1 MSTSIAVLLL
11 GLAIGLA
18 LGLALGFFI
27 ARLKSKAEGAEIA
40 SITASSSAT
49 TTAELAGANALVLN
63 LTQQIA
69 TMNSQNTTSAALN
82 EVLADVKV
90 RMNSLSTQTQEA
102 ETKRAAAESAIK
114 TQIESMRAGNQ
125 TLLEQ
130 ATKLAGA
137 LSNSQTRGRFG
148 EVQLEMLLENAGL
161 IEGVHFERQNY
172 DRTDNEISRPDIQIS
187 IPGGSRIFI
196 DSKFPFSRFLEA
208 VESDDSE
215 KYDELM
221 VQHAKDLLKHVEVLA
236 KRDYQGVTFSPDFV
250 VLFAPFESILSE
262 SLRVDPMLLEK
273 SFAKNV
279 TIATPTNMLALL
291 RTVAYAFGRQDL
303 ADNAVAIQ
311 GHAGELLKRVGSLHA
326 KLATL
331 GDRIKSVERGFNE
344 VVQTAE
350 RSLLRPARSM
360 VNLGVSTGANK
371 LAPLNDIDDE
381 VRAIKSA
388 ALEID
393 YIDAEE
399 EEKE

>member
-1 MSTSIAVLLL
+1 MSASVVVLLT

-18 LGLALGFFI
+18 LGFFI
-27 ARLKSKAEGAEIA
+27 ANLKNKATLAQDGSA
-40 SITASSSAT
+40 SAATA
-49 TTAELAGANALVLN
+49 AELAGAKALVDN
-63 LTQQIA
+63 LTAQIA
-69 TMNSQNTTSAALN
+69 TMNTQNTTSAALN
-82 EVLADVKV
+82 QALDDVKT
-90 RMNSLSTQTQEA
+90 RMSSLSTQTADA

-114 TQIESMRAGNQ
+114 SQIDSMQVGNQ
-125 TLLEQ
+125 NLLEQ

-137 LSNSQTRGRFG
+137 LSSSQTRGRFG

-161 IEGVHFERQNY
+161 LEGVHFSKQDS
-172 DRTDNEISRPDIQIS
+172 DRGNDEISRPDIQIS

-196 DSKFPFSRFLEA
+196 DSKFPFTRFLEA
-208 VESDDSE
+208 IDANDEETRDS
-215 KYDELM
+215 LM
-221 VQHAKDLLKHVEVLA
+221 QQHAKDLLKHVEALA

-273 SFAKNV
+273 AFAKNV

-311 GHAGELLKRVGSLHA
+311 GHASELLKRVGALHS

-331 GDRIKSVERGFNE
+331 GDRIKSVERGFND
-344 VVQTAE
+344 VIQTAE
-350 RSLLRPARSM
+350 TSLLRPARSM

-371 LAPLNDIDDE
+371 LAPLNDVDDE

-399 EEKE
+399 DEKQ

>member
-1 MSTSIAVLLL
+1 MSASVVVLLT

-18 LGLALGFFI
+18 LGFFI
-27 ARLKSKAEGAEIA
+27 ANLKNKATLAQDGSASAAIA
-40 SITASSSAT
+40 
-49 TTAELAGANALVLN
+49 AELAGAKALVDN
-63 LTQQIA
+63 LTAQIA

-82 EVLADVKV
+82 QALDDVKT
-90 RMNSLSTQTQEA
+90 RMSSLSTQTADA

-114 TQIESMRAGNQ
+114 TQIDSMQVGNQ
-125 TLLEQ
+125 NLLEQ

-137 LSNSQTRGRFG
+137 LSSSQTRGRFG

-161 IEGVHFERQNY
+161 LEGVHFSKQDS
-172 DRTDNEISRPDIQIS
+172 DRGNDEISRPDIQIS

-196 DSKFPFSRFLEA
+196 DSKFPFTRFLEA
-208 VESDDSE
+208 IDANDEETRDS
-215 KYDELM
+215 LM
-221 VQHAKDLLKHVEVLA
+221 QQHAKDLLKHVEALA

-273 SFAKNV
+273 AFAKNV

-311 GHAGELLKRVGSLHA
+311 GHASELLKRVGALHS

-331 GDRIKSVERGFNE
+331 GDRIKSVERGFND
-344 VVQTAE
+344 VIQTAE
-350 RSLLRPARSM
+350 TSLLRPARSM

-371 LAPLNDIDDE
+371 LAPLNDVDDE

-399 EEKE
+399 DEK

>member
-1 MSTSIAVLLL
+1 MSASVVVLLT
-11 GLAIGLA
+11 GLAIGL
-18 LGLALGFFI
+18 GLGFFI
-27 ARLKSKAEGAEIA
+27 ASLKNKADQAQGGSTSAAIA
-40 SITASSSAT
+40 
-49 TTAELAGANALVLN
+49 AELAGAKVLVEN
-63 LTQQIA
+63 LMSQIA

-82 EVLADVKV
+82 QALDDVKT
-90 RMNSLSTQTQEA
+90 RMNSLSTQTADA

-114 TQIESMRAGNQ
+114 TQIESMQVGNQ
-125 TLLEQ
+125 NLLEQ

-137 LSNSQTRGRFG
+137 LSSSQTRGRFG

-161 IEGVHFERQNY
+161 IDGVHVEKQSS
-172 DRTDNEISRPDIQIS
+172 DRGNGEISRPDIQIA

-196 DSKFPFSRFLEA
+196 DSKFPFTRFLEA
-208 VESDDSE
+208 IDADDEETRDS
-215 KYDELM
+215 LM
-221 VQHAKDLLKHVEVLA
+221 QQHAKDLLKHVEALA

-273 SFAKNV
+273 AFSKNV

-311 GHAGELLKRVGSLHA
+311 GHASELLKRVGALHS

-331 GDRIKSVERGFNE
+331 GDRIKSLERGFND

-350 RSLLRPARSM
+350 TSLLRPARSM
-360 VNLGVSTGANK
+360 VNLGVSTGTNK
-371 LAPLNDIDDE
+371 LAPLSDVDDE

-399 EEKE
+399 EEK

>member
-1 MSTSIAVLLL
+1 MSSSVMVLLT
-11 GLAIGLA
+11 GLAIGL
-18 LGLALGFFI
+18 GLGFFI
-27 ARLKSKAEGAEIA
+27 ASLKNKADQAQDG
-40 SITASSSAT
+40 SSSAAIA
-49 TTAELAGANALVLN
+49 AELAGAKALVEN
-63 LTQQIA
+63 LTSQIA

-82 EVLADVKV
+82 QALDDVKT
-90 RMNSLSTQTQEA
+90 RMSSLSTQTADA

-114 TQIESMRAGNQ
+114 TQIESMQVGNQ
-125 TLLEQ
+125 NLLEQ

-137 LSNSQTRGRFG
+137 LSSSQTRGRFG

-161 IEGVHFERQNY
+161 IEGIHFEKQSS
-172 DRTDNEISRPDIQIS
+172 DRGNDEISRPDIQIA

-196 DSKFPFSRFLEA
+196 DSKFPFTRFLEA
-208 VESDDSE
+208 IDADDEEMRDS
-215 KYDELM
+215 LM
-221 VQHAKDLLKHVEVLA
+221 QQHAKDLLKHVEALA

-273 SFAKNV
+273 AFSKNV

-311 GHAGELLKRVGSLHA
+311 GHASELLKRVGALHS

-331 GDRIKSVERGFNE
+331 GDRIKSVERGFND

-350 RSLLRPARSM
+350 TSLLRPARSM

-371 LAPLNDIDDE
+371 LAPISDVDDE

-399 EEKE
+399 EEK

>member
-1 MSTSIAVLLL
+1 MSASVVVLLT

-18 LGLALGFFI
+18 LGFFI
-27 ARLKSKAEGAEIA
+27 ASLKNKADQAQGDSASAGIA
-40 SITASSSAT
+40 
-49 TTAELAGANALVLN
+49 AELAGAKALVEN

-82 EVLADVKV
+82 EAISDVKT
-90 RMNSLSTQTQEA
+90 RMNSLSTQTADA

-114 TQIESMRAGNQ
+114 TQIESMQVGNQ
-125 TLLEQ
+125 NLLEQ

-137 LSNSQTRGRFG
+137 LSSSQTRGRFG

-161 IEGVHFERQNY
+161 IEGIHFEKQSS
-172 DRTDNEISRPDIQIS
+172 DRGNDEISRPDIQIA

-196 DSKFPFSRFLEA
+196 DSKFPFTRFLEA
-208 VESDDSE
+208 VDAQ
-215 KYDELM
+215 DEETRDALM
-221 VQHAKDLLKHVEVLA
+221 QQHAKDLLKHVEALA

-273 SFAKNV
+273 AFAKNV

-311 GHAGELLKRVGSLHA
+311 GHASELLKRVGSLHA

-331 GDRIKSVERGFNE
+331 GDRIKSVERGFND

-350 RSLLRPARSM
+350 TSLLRPARSM

-399 EEKE
+399 DEK

>member
-1 MSTSIAVLLL
+1 MAMSASVVVLLT

-18 LGLALGFFI
+18 LGFFI
-27 ARLKSKAEGAEIA
+27 SSLKNKADRAQDGSASAAIA
-40 SITASSSAT
+40 
-49 TTAELAGANALVLN
+49 AELAGAKALVEN
-63 LTQQIA
+63 LTGQIA
-69 TMNSQNTTSAALN
+69 TMNSQSTTSAALN
-82 EVLADVKV
+82 EAIADVKT
-90 RMNSLSTQTQEA
+90 RMNSLSTQTATA
-102 ETKRAAAESAIK
+102 ETNRAAAESAIK
-114 TQIESMRAGNQ
+114 TQIESMQVGNQ
-125 TLLEQ
+125 NLLEQ

-137 LSNSQTRGRFG
+137 LSSSQTRGRFG

-161 IEGVHFERQNY
+161 IEGIHFTKQNS
-172 DRTDNEISRPDIQIS
+172 DRGNDEISRPDIQIS

-196 DSKFPFSRFLEA
+196 DSKFPFTRFLEA
-208 VESDDSE
+208 VDADDEETRDS
-215 KYDELM
+215 LM
-221 VQHAKDLLKHVEVLA
+221 QQHAKDLLKHVEALA

-273 SFAKNV
+273 AFSKNV

-303 ADNAVAIQ
+303 ADNAIAIQ
-311 GHAGELLKRVGSLHA
+311 GHASELLKRVGALHS

-331 GDRIKSVERGFNE
+331 GDRIKSVERGFND
-344 VVQTAE
+344 VIQTAE
-350 RSLLRPARSM
+350 TSLLRPARSM

-371 LAPLNDIDDE
+371 LAPLSDVDDE

-399 EEKE
+399 DEK

>member
-1 MSTSIAVLLL
+1 MSASVVVLLT

-18 LGLALGFFI
+18 LGFFI
-27 ARLKSKAEGAEIA
+27 ASLKNKADQAQGD
-40 SITASSSAT
+40 SAT
-49 TTAELAGANALVLN
+49 AGIAAELAGAKALVEN

-82 EVLADVKV
+82 EAIADVKT
-90 RMNSLSTQTQEA
+90 RMSSLSTQTADA

-114 TQIESMRAGNQ
+114 TQIESMQVGNQ
-125 TLLEQ
+125 NLLEQ

-137 LSNSQTRGRFG
+137 LSSSQTRGRFG

-161 IEGVHFERQNY
+161 IEGIHFEKQSS
-172 DRTDNEISRPDIQIS
+172 DRGNDEISRPDIQIA

-196 DSKFPFSRFLEA
+196 DSKFPFTRFLEA
-208 VESDDSE
+208 VDAQ
-215 KYDELM
+215 DEETRDALM
-221 VQHAKDLLKHVEVLA
+221 QQHAKDLLKHVEALA

-273 SFAKNV
+273 AFAKNV

-311 GHAGELLKRVGSLHA
+311 GHASELLKRVGSLHA

-331 GDRIKSVERGFNE
+331 GDRIKSVERGFND

-350 RSLLRPARSM
+350 TSLLRPARSM

-371 LAPLNDIDDE
+371 LAPLTDIDDE

-399 EEKE
+399 DEK

>member
-1 MSTSIAVLLL
+1 VVLLT

-18 LGLALGFFI
+18 LGFFI
-27 ARLKSKAEGAEIA
+27 ASLKNKANQAQGDSASAGIA
-40 SITASSSAT
+40 
-49 TTAELAGANALVLN
+49 AELAGAKALVEN

-82 EVLADVKV
+82 EAISDVKT
-90 RMNSLSTQTQEA
+90 RMNSLSTQTADA

-114 TQIESMRAGNQ
+114 TQIESMQVGNQ
-125 TLLEQ
+125 NLLEQ

-137 LSNSQTRGRFG
+137 LSSSQTRGRFG

-161 IEGVHFERQNY
+161 IEGIHFTKQNS
-172 DRTDNEISRPDIQIS
+172 DRGNDELSRPDIQIS

-196 DSKFPFSRFLEA
+196 DSKFPFTRFLEA
-208 VESDDSE
+208 VDADDEETRDS
-215 KYDELM
+215 LM
-221 VQHAKDLLKHVEVLA
+221 QQHAKDLLKHVEALA

-273 SFAKNV
+273 AFSKNV

-311 GHAGELLKRVGSLHA
+311 GHASELLKRVGSLHA

-331 GDRIKSVERGFNE
+331 GDRIKSVERGFND

-350 RSLLRPARSM
+350 TSLLRPARNM

-371 LAPLNDIDDE
+371 LAPLSDVDDE

-399 EEKE
+399 DEK

>member
-1 MSTSIAVLLL
+1 MSASVVVLLT

-18 LGLALGFFI
+18 LGLFI
-27 ARLKSKAEGAEIA
+27 ASLKNKAALAQDGSA
-40 SITASSSAT
+40 SAATA
-49 TTAELAGANALVLN
+49 AELAGAKALVEN
-63 LTQQIA
+63 LTAQIA

-82 EVLADVKV
+82 QALDDVKT
-90 RMNSLSTQTQEA
+90 RMSSLSTQTADA

-114 TQIESMRAGNQ
+114 TQIESMQVGNQ
-125 TLLEQ
+125 NLLEQ

-137 LSNSQTRGRFG
+137 LSSSQTRGRFG

-161 IEGVHFERQNY
+161 IEGIHFSKQDS
-172 DRTDNEISRPDIQIS
+172 DRGNDEISRPDIQIS

-196 DSKFPFSRFLEA
+196 DSKFPFTRFLEA
-208 VESDDSE
+208 VDADDEESRDS
-215 KYDELM
+215 LM
-221 VQHAKDLLKHVEVLA
+221 QQHAKDLLKHVEALA

-273 SFAKNV
+273 AFSKNV

-311 GHAGELLKRVGSLHA
+311 GHASELLKRVGALHT

-331 GDRIKSVERGFNE
+331 GDRIKSVERGFND
-344 VVQTAE
+344 VIQTAE
-350 RSLLRPARSM
+350 TSLLRPARSM

-371 LAPLNDIDDE
+371 LAPLNDVDDE

-399 EEKE
+399 DEK

>member
-1 MSTSIAVLLL
+1 MSASVVVLLT

-18 LGLALGFFI
+18 LGFFI
-27 ARLKSKAEGAEIA
+27 ASLKNKADQAQGD
-40 SITASSSAT
+40 SAT
-49 TTAELAGANALVLN
+49 AGIAAELAGAKALVEN

-82 EVLADVKV
+82 EAIADVKT
-90 RMNSLSTQTQEA
+90 RMSSLSTQTADA

-114 TQIESMRAGNQ
+114 TQIESMQVGNQ
-125 TLLEQ
+125 NLLEQ

-137 LSNSQTRGRFG
+137 LSSSQTRGRFG

-161 IEGVHFERQNY
+161 IEGIHFEKQSS
-172 DRTDNEISRPDIQIS
+172 DRGNDEISRPDIQIA

-196 DSKFPFSRFLEA
+196 DSKFPFTRFLEA
-208 VESDDSE
+208 VDAQ
-215 KYDELM
+215 DEETRDALM
-221 VQHAKDLLKHVEVLA
+221 QQHAKDLLKHVEALA

-273 SFAKNV
+273 AFAKNV

-311 GHAGELLKRVGSLHA
+311 GHASELLKRVGSLHA

-331 GDRIKSVERGFNE
+331 GDRIKSVERGFND

-350 RSLLRPARSM
+350 TSLLRPARSM

-399 EEKE
+399 DEK

>member
-1 MSTSIAVLLL
+1 MSASIVVLLT

-18 LGLALGFFI
+18 LGFFI
-27 ARLKSKAEGAEIA
+27 ANLKNKATLAQDG
-40 SITASSSAT
+40 SAT
-49 TTAELAGANALVLN
+49 AAIAAELAGAKALVEN
-63 LTQQIA
+63 LTAQIA
-69 TMNSQNTTSAALN
+69 TMNTQNTTSAALN
-82 EVLADVKV
+82 QALDDVKT
-90 RMNSLSTQTQEA
+90 RMSSLSTQTADA

-114 TQIESMRAGNQ
+114 TQIESMQVGNQ
-125 TLLEQ
+125 NLLEQ

-137 LSNSQTRGRFG
+137 LSSSQTRGRFG

-161 IEGVHFERQNY
+161 IEGIHFTKQNS
-172 DRTDNEISRPDIQIS
+172 DRGNDEISRPDIQIS

-196 DSKFPFSRFLEA
+196 DSKFPFTRFLEA
-208 VESDDSE
+208 VDADDEESRDS
-215 KYDELM
+215 LM
-221 VQHAKDLLKHVEVLA
+221 QQHAKDLLKHVEALA

-273 SFAKNV
+273 AFAKNV

-311 GHAGELLKRVGSLHA
+311 GHASELLKRVGSLHA

-331 GDRIKSVERGFNE
+331 GDRIKSVERGFND

-350 RSLLRPARSM
+350 TSLLRPARSM

-371 LAPLNDIDDE
+371 LAPLNDVDDE

-399 EEKE
+399 DEK

>member
-1 MSTSIAVLLL
+1 MSASVVVLLT

-18 LGLALGFFI
+18 LGFFI
-27 ARLKSKAEGAEIA
+27 SSLKNKADRAQDGSASAAIA
-40 SITASSSAT
+40 
-49 TTAELAGANALVLN
+49 AELAGAKALVEN
-63 LTQQIA
+63 LTGQIA
-69 TMNSQNTTSAALN
+69 TMNSQSTTSAALN
-82 EVLADVKV
+82 EAIADVKT
-90 RMNSLSTQTQEA
+90 RMNSLSTQTATA
-102 ETKRAAAESAIK
+102 ETNRAAAESAIK
-114 TQIESMRAGNQ
+114 TQIESMQVGNQ
-125 TLLEQ
+125 NLLEQ

-137 LSNSQTRGRFG
+137 LSSSQTRGRFG

-161 IEGVHFERQNY
+161 IEGIHFTKQNS
-172 DRTDNEISRPDIQIS
+172 DRGNDEISRPDIQIS

-196 DSKFPFSRFLEA
+196 DSKFPFTRFLEA
-208 VESDDSE
+208 VDADDEETRDS
-215 KYDELM
+215 LM
-221 VQHAKDLLKHVEVLA
+221 QQHAKDLLKHVEALA

-273 SFAKNV
+273 AFSKNV

-303 ADNAVAIQ
+303 ADNAIAIQ
-311 GHAGELLKRVGSLHA
+311 GHASELLKRVGALHS

-331 GDRIKSVERGFNE
+331 GDRIKSVERGFND
-344 VVQTAE
+344 VIQTAE
-350 RSLLRPARSM
+350 TSLLRPARSM

-371 LAPLNDIDDE
+371 LAPLSDVDDE

-399 EEKE
+399 DEK

>member
-1 MSTSIAVLLL
+1 MSASVVVLLT

-18 LGLALGFFI
+18 LGFFI
-27 ARLKSKAEGAEIA
+27 ASLKNKADQAQGDSASAGIA
-40 SITASSSAT
+40 
-49 TTAELAGANALVLN
+49 AELAGAKALVEN

-82 EVLADVKV
+82 EAISDVKT
-90 RMNSLSTQTQEA
+90 RMNSLSTQTADA

-114 TQIESMRAGNQ
+114 TQIESMQVGNQ
-125 TLLEQ
+125 NLLEQ

-137 LSNSQTRGRFG
+137 LSSSQTRGRFG

-161 IEGVHFERQNY
+161 IEGIHFEKQSS
-172 DRTDNEISRPDIQIS
+172 DRGNDEISRPDIQIA

-196 DSKFPFSRFLEA
+196 DSKFPFTRFLEA
-208 VESDDSE
+208 VDAQ
-215 KYDELM
+215 DEETRDALM
-221 VQHAKDLLKHVEVLA
+221 QQHAKDLLKHVEALA

-273 SFAKNV
+273 AFAKNV

-311 GHAGELLKRVGSLHA
+311 GHASELLKRVGSLHA

-331 GDRIKSVERGFNE
+331 GDRIKSVERGFND

-350 RSLLRPARSM
+350 TSLLRPARSM

-371 LAPLNDIDDE
+371 LAPLSDVDDE

-399 EEKE
+399 DEK

>member
-1 MSTSIAVLLL
+1 MSSSVVVLLT
-11 GLAIGLA
+11 GLAIGL
-18 LGLALGFFI
+18 GLGFFI
-27 ARLKSKAEGAEIA
+27 ASLKNKADQAQDG
-40 SITASSSAT
+40 SSSAAIA
-49 TTAELAGANALVLN
+49 AELAGAKALVEN
-63 LTQQIA
+63 LTSQIA

-82 EVLADVKV
+82 QALDDVKT
-90 RMNSLSTQTQEA
+90 RMSSLSTQTADA

-114 TQIESMRAGNQ
+114 TQIESMQVGNQ
-125 TLLEQ
+125 NLLEQ

-137 LSNSQTRGRFG
+137 LSSSQTRGRFG

-161 IEGVHFERQNY
+161 IEGIHFEKQSS
-172 DRTDNEISRPDIQIS
+172 DRGNDEISRPDIQIA

-196 DSKFPFSRFLEA
+196 DSKFPFTRFLEA
-208 VESDDSE
+208 IDADDEEMRDS
-215 KYDELM
+215 LM
-221 VQHAKDLLKHVEVLA
+221 QQHAKDLLKHVEALA

-273 SFAKNV
+273 AFSKNV

-311 GHAGELLKRVGSLHA
+311 GHASELLKRVGALHS

-331 GDRIKSVERGFNE
+331 GDRIKSVERGFND

-350 RSLLRPARSM
+350 TSLLRPARSM

-371 LAPLNDIDDE
+371 LAPISDVDDE

-399 EEKE
+399 EEK

>member
-1 MSTSIAVLLL
+1 MSASVVVLLT
-11 GLAIGLA
+11 GLAIGL
-18 LGLALGFFI
+18 GLGFFI
-27 ARLKSKAEGAEIA
+27 ASLKNKADRAQGESAAAGIA
-40 SITASSSAT
+40 
-49 TTAELAGANALVLN
+49 AELAGAKALVEN

-82 EVLADVKV
+82 EAISDVKT
-90 RMNSLSTQTQEA
+90 RMNSLSTQTADA

-114 TQIESMRAGNQ
+114 TQIESMQVGNQ
-125 TLLEQ
+125 NLLEQ

-137 LSNSQTRGRFG
+137 LSSSQTRGRFG

-161 IEGVHFERQNY
+161 IEGIHFEKQSS
-172 DRTDNEISRPDIQIS
+172 DRGNDEISRPDIQIA

-196 DSKFPFSRFLEA
+196 DSKFPFTRFLEA
-208 VESDDSE
+208 VDAQDEETRDS
-215 KYDELM
+215 LM
-221 VQHAKDLLKHVEVLA
+221 QQHAKDLLKHVEALA

-273 SFAKNV
+273 AFAKNV

-311 GHAGELLKRVGSLHA
+311 GHASELLKRVGSLHA

-331 GDRIKSVERGFNE
+331 GDRIKSVERGFND

-350 RSLLRPARSM
+350 TSLLRPARSM

-371 LAPLNDIDDE
+371 LAPLSDIDDE

-399 EEKE
+399 DEK

>member
-1 MSTSIAVLLL
+1 
-11 GLAIGLA
+11 
-18 LGLALGFFI
+18 
-27 ARLKSKAEGAEIA
+27 
-40 SITASSSAT
+40 
-49 TTAELAGANALVLN
+49 
-63 LTQQIA
+63 
-69 TMNSQNTTSAALN
+69 MNTQNTSSAALN
-82 EVLADVKV
+82 QALDDVKT
-90 RMNSLSTQTQEA
+90 RMNSLSTQTADA

-114 TQIESMRAGNQ
+114 TQIESMQVGNQ
-125 TLLEQ
+125 NLLEQ

-137 LSNSQTRGRFG
+137 LSSSQTRGRFG

-161 IEGVHFERQNY
+161 IEGIHFEKQSS
-172 DRTDNEISRPDIQIS
+172 DRGNDEISRPDIQIA

-196 DSKFPFSRFLEA
+196 DSKFPFTRFLEA
-208 VESDDSE
+208 VDAP
-215 KYDELM
+215 DEETRDALM
-221 VQHAKDLLKHVEVLA
+221 QQHAKDLLKHVEALA

-273 SFAKNV
+273 AFAKNV

-311 GHAGELLKRVGSLHA
+311 GHASELLKRVGSLHS

-331 GDRIKSVERGFNE
+331 GDRIKSVERGFND

-350 RSLLRPARSM
+350 TSLLRPARSM

-371 LAPLNDIDDE
+371 LAPLSDVDDE

-399 EEKE
+399 DEK

>member
-1 MSTSIAVLLL
+1 MSASVVVLLT

-18 LGLALGFFI
+18 LGFFI
-27 ARLKSKAEGAEIA
+27 STLKNKADRAQDGSA
-40 SITASSSAT
+40 SAGMA
-49 TTAELAGANALVLN
+49 AELAGAKVLVDN
-63 LTQQIA
+63 LMQQIA

-82 EVLADVKV
+82 EAIADVKT
-90 RMNSLSTQTQEA
+90 RMSSLSTQTADA

-114 TQIESMRAGNQ
+114 TQIESMQVGNQ
-125 TLLEQ
+125 NLLEQ

-137 LSNSQTRGRFG
+137 LSSSQTRGRFG

-161 IEGVHFERQNY
+161 IEGVHFEKQSS
-172 DRTDNEISRPDIQIS
+172 DRGNGEISRPDIQIA

-196 DSKFPFSRFLEA
+196 DSKFPFARFLEA
-208 VESDDSE
+208 IDAE
-215 KYDELM
+215 DEETRAYLM
-221 VQHAKDLLKHVEVLA
+221 LQHTKDLLKHVEALS

-273 SFAKNV
+273 AFSINV

-303 ADNAVAIQ
+303 ADNANAIQ
-311 GHAGELLKRVGSLHA
+311 GHASELLKRIGALHS

-331 GDRIKSVERGFNE
+331 GDRIKSVERGFND

-350 RSLLRPARSM
+350 TSLLRPARSM
-360 VNLGVSTGANK
+360 VNLGVSTGTNK
-371 LAPLNDIDDE
+371 LAPLSDVDDE

-399 EEKE
+399 EEK

>member
-1 MSTSIAVLLL
+1 MSASVVVLLT

-18 LGLALGFFI
+18 LGFFI
-27 ARLKSKAEGAEIA
+27 ASLKNKADQAQGD
-40 SITASSSAT
+40 SAT
-49 TTAELAGANALVLN
+49 AGIAAELAGAKALVEN

-82 EVLADVKV
+82 EAIADVKT
-90 RMNSLSTQTQEA
+90 RMNSLSTQTADA

-114 TQIESMRAGNQ
+114 TQIESMQVGNQ
-125 TLLEQ
+125 NLLEQ

-137 LSNSQTRGRFG
+137 LSSSQTRGRFG

-161 IEGVHFERQNY
+161 IEGIHFEKQSS
-172 DRTDNEISRPDIQIS
+172 DRGNDEISRPDIQIA

-196 DSKFPFSRFLEA
+196 DSKFPFTRFLEA
-208 VESDDSE
+208 VDAQDEETRDS
-215 KYDELM
+215 LM
-221 VQHAKDLLKHVEVLA
+221 QQHAKDLLKHVEALA

-273 SFAKNV
+273 AFAKNV

-311 GHAGELLKRVGSLHA
+311 GHASELLKRVGSLHA

-331 GDRIKSVERGFNE
+331 GDRIKSVERGFND

-350 RSLLRPARSM
+350 TSLLRPARSM

-371 LAPLNDIDDE
+371 LAPLSDIDDE

-399 EEKE
+399 DEK

>member
-1 MSTSIAVLLL
+1 MSASVVVLLT
-11 GLAIGLA
+11 GLAIGL
-18 LGLALGFFI
+18 GLGFFI
-27 ARLKSKAEGAEIA
+27 ASLKNKADQAQGGSTSAAIA
-40 SITASSSAT
+40 
-49 TTAELAGANALVLN
+49 AELAGAKALVEN
-63 LTQQIA
+63 LTSQIA

-82 EVLADVKV
+82 QALDDVKT
-90 RMNSLSTQTQEA
+90 RMSSLSTQTADA

-114 TQIESMRAGNQ
+114 TQIESMQIGNQ
-125 TLLEQ
+125 NLLEQ

-137 LSNSQTRGRFG
+137 LSSSQTRGRFG

-161 IEGVHFERQNY
+161 IEGIHFEKQSS
-172 DRTDNEISRPDIQIS
+172 DRGNDEISRPDIQIA

-196 DSKFPFSRFLEA
+196 DSKFPFTRFLEA
-208 VESDDSE
+208 IDADDEETRDS
-215 KYDELM
+215 LM
-221 VQHAKDLLKHVEVLA
+221 QQHAKDLLKHVEALA

-273 SFAKNV
+273 AFSKNV

-311 GHAGELLKRVGSLHA
+311 GHASELLKRVGALHS

-331 GDRIKSVERGFNE
+331 GDRIKSVERGFND

-350 RSLLRPARSM
+350 TSLLRPARSM

-371 LAPLNDIDDE
+371 LAPLSNVDDE

-399 EEKE
+399 EEK

>member
-1 MSTSIAVLLL
+1 MSSSVVVLLT

-18 LGLALGFFI
+18 LGFFI
-27 ARLKSKAEGAEIA
+27 ASLKNKADQAQGGSTSAAIA
-40 SITASSSAT
+40 
-49 TTAELAGANALVLN
+49 AELAGAKVLVEN
-63 LTQQIA
+63 LMSQIA

-82 EVLADVKV
+82 QALDDVKT
-90 RMNSLSTQTQEA
+90 RMNSLSTQTADA

-114 TQIESMRAGNQ
+114 TQIESMQVGNQ
-125 TLLEQ
+125 NLLEQ

-137 LSNSQTRGRFG
+137 LSSSQTRGRFG

-161 IEGVHFERQNY
+161 IEGIHFEKQSS
-172 DRTDNEISRPDIQIS
+172 DRGNDEISRPDIQIA

-196 DSKFPFSRFLEA
+196 DSKFPFTRFLEA
-208 VESDDSE
+208 IDADDEETRDS
-215 KYDELM
+215 LM
-221 VQHAKDLLKHVEVLA
+221 QQHAKDLLKHVEALA

-273 SFAKNV
+273 AFSKNV

-311 GHAGELLKRVGSLHA
+311 GHASELLKRVGALHS

-331 GDRIKSVERGFNE
+331 GDRIKSVERGFND

-350 RSLLRPARSM
+350 TSLLRPARSM

-371 LAPLNDIDDE
+371 LAPLSDVDDE

-399 EEKE
+399 EEK

>member
-1 MSTSIAVLLL
+1 MSASVVVLLT

-18 LGLALGFFI
+18 LGFFI
-27 ARLKSKAEGAEIA
+27 ASLKNKADQAQGDSAAAGIA
-40 SITASSSAT
+40 
-49 TTAELAGANALVLN
+49 AELAGAKALVDN

-82 EVLADVKV
+82 EAISDVKT
-90 RMNSLSTQTQEA
+90 RMNSLSTQTADA

-114 TQIESMRAGNQ
+114 TQIESMQVGNQ
-125 TLLEQ
+125 NLLEQ

-137 LSNSQTRGRFG
+137 LSSSQTRGRFG

-161 IEGVHFERQNY
+161 IEGIHFEKQSS
-172 DRTDNEISRPDIQIS
+172 DRGNDEISRPDIQIA

-196 DSKFPFSRFLEA
+196 DSKFPFTRFLEA
-208 VESDDSE
+208 VDAQ
-215 KYDELM
+215 DEETRDALM
-221 VQHAKDLLKHVEVLA
+221 QQHAKDLLKHVEALA

-273 SFAKNV
+273 AFAKNV

-311 GHAGELLKRVGSLHA
+311 GHASELLKRVGALHT

-331 GDRIKSVERGFNE
+331 GDRIKSVERGFND
-344 VVQTAE
+344 VIQTAE
-350 RSLLRPARSM
+350 TSLLRPARSM

-371 LAPLNDIDDE
+371 LAPLNDVDDE

-399 EEKE
+399 DEK

>member
-1 MSTSIAVLLL
+1 MSSSVVVLLT
-11 GLAIGLA
+11 GLAIGL
-18 LGLALGFFI
+18 GLGFFI
-27 ARLKSKAEGAEIA
+27 ASLKNKADQAQGGSTSAAIA
-40 SITASSSAT
+40 
-49 TTAELAGANALVLN
+49 AELAGAKVLVEN
-63 LTQQIA
+63 LMSQIA
-69 TMNSQNTTSAALN
+69 LMNSQNTTSAALN
-82 EVLADVKV
+82 QALDDVKT
-90 RMNSLSTQTQEA
+90 RMSSLSTQTADA

-114 TQIESMRAGNQ
+114 TQIESMQVGNQ
-125 TLLEQ
+125 NLLEQ

-137 LSNSQTRGRFG
+137 LSSSQTRGRFG

-161 IEGVHFERQNY
+161 IEGIHFEKQSS
-172 DRTDNEISRPDIQIS
+172 DRGNDEISRPDIQIA

-196 DSKFPFSRFLEA
+196 DSKFPFTRFLEA
-208 VESDDSE
+208 IDADNEETRDS
-215 KYDELM
+215 LM
-221 VQHAKDLLKHVEVLA
+221 QQHAKDLLKHVEALA

-273 SFAKNV
+273 AFSKNV

-311 GHAGELLKRVGSLHA
+311 GHASELLKRVGTLHA

-331 GDRIKSVERGFNE
+331 GDRIKSVERGFND

-350 RSLLRPARSM
+350 TSLLRPARSM

-371 LAPLNDIDDE
+371 LAPLSDVDDE

-399 EEKE
+399 DEK

>member
-1 MSTSIAVLLL
+1 MSASVVVLLT

-18 LGLALGFFI
+18 LGFFI
-27 ARLKSKAEGAEIA
+27 ANLKNKATLAQDG
-40 SITASSSAT
+40 SAT
-49 TTAELAGANALVLN
+49 AAIAAELAGAKALVDN
-63 LTQQIA
+63 LTAQIA
-69 TMNSQNTTSAALN
+69 TMNTQNTTSAALN
-82 EVLADVKV
+82 QALDDVKT
-90 RMNSLSTQTQEA
+90 RMSSLSTQTADA

-114 TQIESMRAGNQ
+114 TQIDSMQVGNQ
-125 TLLEQ
+125 NLLEQ

-137 LSNSQTRGRFG
+137 LSSSQTRGRFG

-161 IEGVHFERQNY
+161 LEGVHFSKQDS
-172 DRTDNEISRPDIQIS
+172 DRGNDEISRPDIQIS

-196 DSKFPFSRFLEA
+196 DSKFPFTRFLEA
-208 VESDDSE
+208 IDANDEETRDS
-215 KYDELM
+215 LM
-221 VQHAKDLLKHVEVLA
+221 QQHAKDLLKHVEALA

-273 SFAKNV
+273 AFAKNV

-311 GHAGELLKRVGSLHA
+311 GHASELLKRVGALHS

-331 GDRIKSVERGFNE
+331 GDRIKSVERGFND
-344 VVQTAE
+344 VIQTAE
-350 RSLLRPARSM
+350 TSLLRPARSM

-371 LAPLNDIDDE
+371 LAPLNDVDDE

-399 EEKE
+399 DEK

>member
-1 MSTSIAVLLL
+1 MSASVVVLLT

-18 LGLALGFFI
+18 LGFFI
-27 ARLKSKAEGAEIA
+27 ASLKNKADQAQGDSASAGIA
-40 SITASSSAT
+40 
-49 TTAELAGANALVLN
+49 AELAGAKALVDN

-82 EVLADVKV
+82 EAISDVKT
-90 RMNSLSTQTQEA
+90 RMNSLSTQTADA

-114 TQIESMRAGNQ
+114 TQIESMQVGNQ
-125 TLLEQ
+125 NLLEQ

-137 LSNSQTRGRFG
+137 LSSSQTRGRFG

-161 IEGVHFERQNY
+161 IEGIHFEKQSS
-172 DRTDNEISRPDIQIS
+172 DRGNDEISRPDIQIA

-196 DSKFPFSRFLEA
+196 DSKFPFTRFLEA
-208 VESDDSE
+208 VDAQDEETRDS
-215 KYDELM
+215 LM
-221 VQHAKDLLKHVEVLA
+221 QQHAKDLLKHVEALA

-273 SFAKNV
+273 AFAKNV

-311 GHAGELLKRVGSLHA
+311 GHASELLKRVGSLHA

-331 GDRIKSVERGFNE
+331 GDRIKSVERGFND

-350 RSLLRPARSM
+350 TSLLRPARSM

-371 LAPLNDIDDE
+371 LAPLSDVDDE

-399 EEKE
+399 DEK

>member
-1 MSTSIAVLLL
+1 MSASVVVLLT

-18 LGLALGFFI
+18 LGLFI
-27 ARLKSKAEGAEIA
+27 ASLKNKAALAQDGSA
-40 SITASSSAT
+40 SAATA
-49 TTAELAGANALVLN
+49 AELAGAKALVEN
-63 LTQQIA
+63 LTAQIA
-69 TMNSQNTTSAALN
+69 TMNTQNTTSAALN
-82 EVLADVKV
+82 QALDDVKT
-90 RMNSLSTQTQEA
+90 RMSSLSTQTADA

-114 TQIESMRAGNQ
+114 TQIDSMQVGNQ
-125 TLLEQ
+125 NLLEQ

-137 LSNSQTRGRFG
+137 LSSSQTRGRFG

-161 IEGVHFERQNY
+161 IEGIHFSKQDS
-172 DRTDNEISRPDIQIS
+172 DRGNDEISRPDIQIS

-196 DSKFPFSRFLEA
+196 DSKFPFTRFLEA
-208 VESDDSE
+208 VDADDEETRDS
-215 KYDELM
+215 LM
-221 VQHAKDLLKHVEVLA
+221 QQHAKDLLKHVEALA

-273 SFAKNV
+273 AFAKNV

-311 GHAGELLKRVGSLHA
+311 GHASELLKRVGALHS

-331 GDRIKSVERGFNE
+331 GDRIKSVERGFND
-344 VVQTAE
+344 VIQTAE
-350 RSLLRPARSM
+350 TSLLRPARSM

-371 LAPLNDIDDE
+371 LAPLTDVDDE

-399 EEKE
+399 DEKQ

>member
-1 MSTSIAVLLL
+1 MSASVVVLLT

-18 LGLALGFFI
+18 LGFFI
-27 ARLKSKAEGAEIA
+27 ASLKNKADQAQGD
-40 SITASSSAT
+40 SAT
-49 TTAELAGANALVLN
+49 AGIAAELAGAKALVEN

-82 EVLADVKV
+82 EAIADVKT
-90 RMNSLSTQTQEA
+90 RMSSLSTQTADA

-114 TQIESMRAGNQ
+114 TQIESMQVGNQ
-125 TLLEQ
+125 NLLEQ

-137 LSNSQTRGRFG
+137 LSSSQTRGRFG

-161 IEGVHFERQNY
+161 IEGIHFEKQSS
-172 DRTDNEISRPDIQIS
+172 DRGNDEISRPDIQIA

-196 DSKFPFSRFLEA
+196 DSKFPFTRFLEA
-208 VESDDSE
+208 VDA
-215 KYDELM
+215 KDEETRDALM
-221 VQHAKDLLKHVEVLA
+221 QQHAKDLLKHVEALA

-273 SFAKNV
+273 AFAKNV

-311 GHAGELLKRVGSLHA
+311 GHASELLKRVGSLHA

-331 GDRIKSVERGFNE
+331 GDRIKSVERGFND

-350 RSLLRPARSM
+350 TSLLRPARSM

-399 EEKE
+399 DEK

>member
-1 MSTSIAVLLL
+1 MSASVVVLLT

-18 LGLALGFFI
+18 LGFFI
-27 ARLKSKAEGAEIA
+27 ANLKNKATLAQDGSA
-40 SITASSSAT
+40 SAATA
-49 TTAELAGANALVLN
+49 AELAGAKALVDN
-63 LTQQIA
+63 LTAQIA

-82 EVLADVKV
+82 QALDDVKT
-90 RMNSLSTQTQEA
+90 RMSSLSTQTADA

-114 TQIESMRAGNQ
+114 TQIDSMQVGNQ
-125 TLLEQ
+125 NLLEQ

-137 LSNSQTRGRFG
+137 LSSSQTRGRFG

-161 IEGVHFERQNY
+161 LEGVHFSKQDS
-172 DRTDNEISRPDIQIS
+172 DRGNDEISRPDIQIS

-196 DSKFPFSRFLEA
+196 DSKFPFTRFLEA
-208 VESDDSE
+208 IDANDEETRDS
-215 KYDELM
+215 LM
-221 VQHAKDLLKHVEVLA
+221 QQHAKDLLKHVEALA

-273 SFAKNV
+273 AFAKNV

-311 GHAGELLKRVGSLHA
+311 GHASELLKRVGALHS

-331 GDRIKSVERGFNE
+331 GDRIKSVERGFND
-344 VVQTAE
+344 VIQTAE
-350 RSLLRPARSM
+350 SSLLRPARSM

-371 LAPLNDIDDE
+371 LAPLNDVDDE

-399 EEKE
+399 DEK

>member
-1 MSTSIAVLLL
+1 MAMSASVVVLLT

-18 LGLALGFFI
+18 LGFFI
-27 ARLKSKAEGAEIA
+27 SSLKNKADRAQDGSASAAIA
-40 SITASSSAT
+40 
-49 TTAELAGANALVLN
+49 AELAGAKALVEN
-63 LTQQIA
+63 LTGQIA
-69 TMNSQNTTSAALN
+69 TMNSQSTTSAALN
-82 EVLADVKV
+82 EAIADVKT
-90 RMNSLSTQTQEA
+90 RMNSLSTQTATA
-102 ETKRAAAESAIK
+102 ETNRAAAESAIK
-114 TQIESMRAGNQ
+114 TQIESMQVGNQ
-125 TLLEQ
+125 NLLEQ

-137 LSNSQTRGRFG
+137 LSSSQTRGRFG

-161 IEGVHFERQNY
+161 IEGIHFEKQSS
-172 DRTDNEISRPDIQIS
+172 DRGNDEISRPDIQIA

-196 DSKFPFSRFLEA
+196 DSKFPFTRFLEA
-208 VESDDSE
+208 IDAKDEETRDS
-215 KYDELM
+215 LM
-221 VQHAKDLLKHVEVLA
+221 QQHAKDLLKHVEALA

-273 SFAKNV
+273 AFSKNV

-303 ADNAVAIQ
+303 ADNAIAIQ
-311 GHAGELLKRVGSLHA
+311 GHASELLKRVGALHS

-331 GDRIKSVERGFNE
+331 GDRIKSVERGFND
-344 VVQTAE
+344 VIQTAE
-350 RSLLRPARSM
+350 TSLLRPARSM

-371 LAPLNDIDDE
+371 LAPLSDVDDE

-399 EEKE
+399 DEK

>member
-1 MSTSIAVLLL
+1 MSASVVVLLT

-18 LGLALGFFI
+18 LGFFI
-27 ARLKSKAEGAEIA
+27 ASLKNKADQAQGD
-40 SITASSSAT
+40 SAT
-49 TTAELAGANALVLN
+49 AGIAAELAGAKALVEN

-82 EVLADVKV
+82 EAISDVKT
-90 RMNSLSTQTQEA
+90 RMNSLSTQTADA

-114 TQIESMRAGNQ
+114 TQIESMQVGNQ
-125 TLLEQ
+125 NLLEQ

-137 LSNSQTRGRFG
+137 LSSSQTRGRFG

-161 IEGVHFERQNY
+161 IEGIHFEKQSS
-172 DRTDNEISRPDIQIS
+172 DRGNDEISRPDIQIA

-196 DSKFPFSRFLEA
+196 DSKFPFTRFLEA
-208 VESDDSE
+208 VDAKDEETRDS
-215 KYDELM
+215 LM
-221 VQHAKDLLKHVEVLA
+221 QQHAKDLLKHVEALA

-273 SFAKNV
+273 AFAKNV

-311 GHAGELLKRVGSLHA
+311 GHASELLKRVGSLHA

-331 GDRIKSVERGFNE
+331 GDRIKSVERGFND

-350 RSLLRPARSM
+350 TSLLRPARSM

-371 LAPLNDIDDE
+371 LAPLSDIDDE

-399 EEKE
+399 DEK

>member
-1 MSTSIAVLLL
+1 MSASVVVLLT

-18 LGLALGFFI
+18 LGFFI
-27 ARLKSKAEGAEIA
+27 ASLKNKADQAQGD
-40 SITASSSAT
+40 SAT
-49 TTAELAGANALVLN
+49 AGIAAELAGAKALVEN

-82 EVLADVKV
+82 EAIADVKT
-90 RMNSLSTQTQEA
+90 RMSSLSTQTADA

-114 TQIESMRAGNQ
+114 TQIESMQVGNQ
-125 TLLEQ
+125 NLLEQ

-137 LSNSQTRGRFG
+137 LSSSQTRGRFG

-161 IEGVHFERQNY
+161 IEGIHFEKQSS
-172 DRTDNEISRPDIQIS
+172 DRGNDEISRPDIQIA

-196 DSKFPFSRFLEA
+196 DSKFPFTRFLEA
-208 VESDDSE
+208 VDAQDEETRDS
-215 KYDELM
+215 LM
-221 VQHAKDLLKHVEVLA
+221 QQHAKDLLKHVEALA

-273 SFAKNV
+273 AFAKNV

-311 GHAGELLKRVGSLHA
+311 GHASELLKRVGSLHA

-331 GDRIKSVERGFNE
+331 GDRIKSVERGFND

-350 RSLLRPARSM
+350 TSLLRPARSM

-371 LAPLNDIDDE
+371 LAPLSDVDDE

-399 EEKE
+399 DEK

>member
-1 MSTSIAVLLL
+1 MSASVVVLLT

-18 LGLALGFFI
+18 LGFFI
-27 ARLKSKAEGAEIA
+27 ANLKNKATLAQDG
-40 SITASSSAT
+40 SAT
-49 TTAELAGANALVLN
+49 AAIAAELAGAKALVEN
-63 LTQQIA
+63 LTAQIA
-69 TMNSQNTTSAALN
+69 TMNTQNTTSAALN
-82 EVLADVKV
+82 QALDDVKT
-90 RMNSLSTQTQEA
+90 RMSSLSTQTADA

-114 TQIESMRAGNQ
+114 TQIESMQVGNQ
-125 TLLEQ
+125 NLLEQ

-137 LSNSQTRGRFG
+137 LSSSQTRGRFG

-161 IEGVHFERQNY
+161 IEGIHFTKQNS
-172 DRTDNEISRPDIQIS
+172 DRGNDEISRPDIQIS

-196 DSKFPFSRFLEA
+196 DSKFPFTRFLEA
-208 VESDDSE
+208 VDADDEESRDS
-215 KYDELM
+215 LM
-221 VQHAKDLLKHVEVLA
+221 QQHAKDLLKHVEALA

-273 SFAKNV
+273 AFAKNV

-311 GHAGELLKRVGSLHA
+311 GHASELLKRVGSLHA

-331 GDRIKSVERGFNE
+331 GDRIKSVERGFND

-350 RSLLRPARSM
+350 TSLLRPARSM

-371 LAPLNDIDDE
+371 LAPLNDVDDE

-399 EEKE
+399 DEK

>member
-1 MSTSIAVLLL
+1 MSASVVVLLT

-18 LGLALGFFI
+18 LGFFI
-27 ARLKSKAEGAEIA
+27 ANLKNKATLAEDG
-40 SITASSSAT
+40 SAT
-49 TTAELAGANALVLN
+49 AAIAAELAGAKALVDN
-63 LTQQIA
+63 LTAQIA

-82 EVLADVKV
+82 QALDDVKT
-90 RMNSLSTQTQEA
+90 RMSSLSTQTADA

-114 TQIESMRAGNQ
+114 TQIDSMQVGNQ
-125 TLLEQ
+125 NLLEQ

-137 LSNSQTRGRFG
+137 LSSSQTRGRFG

-161 IEGVHFERQNY
+161 LEGVHFTKQNS
-172 DRTDNEISRPDIQIS
+172 DRGNDEISRPDIQIS

-196 DSKFPFSRFLEA
+196 DSKFPFTRFLEA
-208 VESDDSE
+208 IDANDEETRDS
-215 KYDELM
+215 LM
-221 VQHAKDLLKHVEVLA
+221 QQHAKDLLKHVEALA

-273 SFAKNV
+273 AFAKNV

-311 GHAGELLKRVGSLHA
+311 GHASELLKRVGALHS

-331 GDRIKSVERGFNE
+331 GDRIKSVERGFND
-344 VVQTAE
+344 VIQTAE
-350 RSLLRPARSM
+350 TSLLRPARSM

-371 LAPLNDIDDE
+371 LAPLNDVDDE

-399 EEKE
+399 DEK

>member
-1 MSTSIAVLLL
+1 MSASVVVLLT

-18 LGLALGFFI
+18 LGFFI
-27 ARLKSKAEGAEIA
+27 ASLKNKADRAQGDSASAGIA
-40 SITASSSAT
+40 
-49 TTAELAGANALVLN
+49 AELAGAKALVEN

-82 EVLADVKV
+82 EAIADVKT
-90 RMNSLSTQTQEA
+90 RMSSLSTQTADA

-114 TQIESMRAGNQ
+114 TQIESMQVGNQ
-125 TLLEQ
+125 NLLEQ

-137 LSNSQTRGRFG
+137 LSSSQTRGRFG

-161 IEGVHFERQNY
+161 IEGIHFEKQSS
-172 DRTDNEISRPDIQIS
+172 DRGNDEISRPDIQIA

-196 DSKFPFSRFLEA
+196 DSKFPFTRFLEA
-208 VESDDSE
+208 VDAQDEETRDS
-215 KYDELM
+215 LM
-221 VQHAKDLLKHVEVLA
+221 QQHAKDLLKHVEALA

-273 SFAKNV
+273 AFAKNV

-311 GHAGELLKRVGSLHA
+311 GHASELLKRVGSLHA

-331 GDRIKSVERGFNE
+331 GDRIKSVERGFND

-350 RSLLRPARSM
+350 TSLLRPARSM

-399 EEKE
+399 DEK

>member
-1 MSTSIAVLLL
+1 MSASVVVLLT

-18 LGLALGFFI
+18 LGFFI
-27 ARLKSKAEGAEIA
+27 ASLKNKADQAQGDSASAGIA
-40 SITASSSAT
+40 
-49 TTAELAGANALVLN
+49 AELAGAKALVVN
-63 LTQQIA
+63 LTSQIA

-82 EVLADVKV
+82 EAISDVKT
-90 RMNSLSTQTQEA
+90 RMNSLSTQTADA

-114 TQIESMRAGNQ
+114 TQIESMQVGNQ
-125 TLLEQ
+125 NLLEQ

-137 LSNSQTRGRFG
+137 LSSSQTRGRFG

-161 IEGVHFERQNY
+161 IEGIHFEKQSS
-172 DRTDNEISRPDIQIS
+172 DRGNDEISRPDIQIA

-196 DSKFPFSRFLEA
+196 DSKFPFTRFLEA
-208 VESDDSE
+208 VDAQ
-215 KYDELM
+215 DEETRDALM
-221 VQHAKDLLKHVEVLA
+221 QQHAKDLLKHVEALA

-273 SFAKNV
+273 AFAKNV

-311 GHAGELLKRVGSLHA
+311 GHASELLKRVGALHT

-331 GDRIKSVERGFNE
+331 GDRIKSVERGFND
-344 VVQTAE
+344 VIQTAE
-350 RSLLRPARSM
+350 TSLLRPARSM

-371 LAPLNDIDDE
+371 LAPLNDVDDE

-399 EEKE
+399 DEK

>member
-1 MSTSIAVLLL
+1 MSASVVVLLT

-18 LGLALGFFI
+18 LGFFI
-27 ARLKSKAEGAEIA
+27 SSLKNKADRAQDGSASAAIA
-40 SITASSSAT
+40 
-49 TTAELAGANALVLN
+49 AELAGAKALVEN
-63 LTQQIA
+63 LTSQIS
-69 TMNSQNTTSAALN
+69 TMNSQSTTSAALN
-82 EVLADVKV
+82 EAIADVKT
-90 RMNSLSTQTQEA
+90 RMNSLSTQTATA
-102 ETKRAAAESAIK
+102 ETNRAAAESAIK
-114 TQIESMRAGNQ
+114 TQIESMQVGNQ
-125 TLLEQ
+125 NLLEQ

-137 LSNSQTRGRFG
+137 LSSSQTRGRFG

-161 IEGVHFERQNY
+161 IEGIHFEKQSS
-172 DRTDNEISRPDIQIS
+172 DRGNDEISRPDIQIA

-196 DSKFPFSRFLEA
+196 DSKFPFTRFLEA
-208 VESDDSE
+208 IDAKDEETRDS
-215 KYDELM
+215 LM
-221 VQHAKDLLKHVEVLA
+221 QQHAKDLLKHVEALA

-273 SFAKNV
+273 AFSKNV

-311 GHAGELLKRVGSLHA
+311 GHASELLKRIGALHT

-331 GDRIKSVERGFNE
+331 GDRIKSVERGFND

-350 RSLLRPARSM
+350 TSLLRPARSM

-371 LAPLNDIDDE
+371 LAPLSDVDDE

-399 EEKE
+399 DEK

>member
-1 MSTSIAVLLL
+1 MSASVVVLLT
-11 GLAIGLA
+11 GLAIGL
-18 LGLALGFFI
+18 GLGFFI
-27 ARLKSKAEGAEIA
+27 ASLKNKADQAQGGSTSAAIA
-40 SITASSSAT
+40 
-49 TTAELAGANALVLN
+49 AELAGAKVLVEN
-63 LTQQIA
+63 LMSQIA

-82 EVLADVKV
+82 QALDDVKT
-90 RMNSLSTQTQEA
+90 RMNSLSTQTADA

-114 TQIESMRAGNQ
+114 TQIESMQVGNQ
-125 TLLEQ
+125 NLLEQ

-137 LSNSQTRGRFG
+137 LSSSQTRGRFG

-161 IEGVHFERQNY
+161 IEGIHFEKQSS
-172 DRTDNEISRPDIQIS
+172 DRGNDEISRPDIQIA

-196 DSKFPFSRFLEA
+196 DSKFPFTRFLEA
-208 VESDDSE
+208 IDADDEETRDS
-215 KYDELM
+215 LM
-221 VQHAKDLLKHVEVLA
+221 QQHAKDLLKHVEALA

-273 SFAKNV
+273 AFSINV

-303 ADNAVAIQ
+303 ADNANAIQ
-311 GHAGELLKRVGSLHA
+311 GHASELLKRIGALHS

-331 GDRIKSVERGFNE
+331 GDRIKSVERGFND

-350 RSLLRPARSM
+350 TSLLRPARSM
-360 VNLGVSTGANK
+360 VNLGVSTGTNK
-371 LAPLNDIDDE
+371 LAPLSDVDDE

-399 EEKE
+399 EEK